1 MKTKILSLFF
11 VLPLIAPINLIAQKN
26 HDLKSFENG
35 FNNIFQNL
43 DSIISNSQNQNKLVK
58 EHFDFVKS
66 KILNNELPVVYDTN
80 LTYDFVGCS
89 SFGVSREDNKKISI
103 SLGPYFL
110 DKYKNY
116 PALIYAI
123 LINAFQLAYDY
134 YNNQE
139 LFLISLDNHIER
151 LYFEMDAITLEALFL
166 QTYFK
171 DKNSFGYLEKYL
183 IVDLQN
189 DMNSSATLFYKTDLT
204 LLHELDNLKSKDE
217 GSKKLLKEFEKI
229 GNELLKNTSFKNKS
243 DWDKYCLLVSL
254 RTYVFYSKQIVFDIV
269 HAKDNISMESFNL
282 ENYQANLKTLD
293 ELKIFLKENDIYFN
307 YQEETIKLF
316 GNYYK
321 NN

>member
-1 MKTKILSLFF
+1 MKTRILLLFL
-11 VLPLIAPINLIAQKN
+11 VLLVIAPFNLIAQKN
-26 HDLKSFENG
+26 HDLNSFENG
-35 FNNIFQNL
+35 FNNILHNL

-58 EHFDFVKS
+58 QHFDFVKF
-66 KILNNELPVVYDTN
+66 KILNEELPVVYDTN
-80 LTYDFVGCS
+80 LTYDFAGCS
-89 SFGVSREDNKKISI
+89 SFGVSKEDNKKVNI

-116 PALIYAI
+116 PTLSYAI
-123 LINAFQLAYDY
+123 LINAFQLGYDY

-166 QTYFK
+166 NTYFK

-183 IVDLQN
+183 SADLLN
-189 DMNSSATLFYKTDLT
+189 DMNSSSTLFYKTDLT
-204 LLHELDNLKSKDE
+204 LLHKLDNLKSKDD

-229 GNELLKNTSFKNKS
+229 GNELLKNTSFKDKS

-269 HAKDNISMESFNL
+269 HVKDNISMESFNF
-282 ENYQANLKTLD
+282 ENYPAILKTLND
-293 ELKIFLKENDIYFN
+293 MKIIVNENDMYFN
-307 YQEETIKLF
+307 YQAETIKLF
-316 GNYYK
+316 GDYYK

>member
-1 MKTKILSLFF
+1 MKTSILLLFL
-11 VLPLIAPINLIAQKN
+11 VLPLITPLNLIAQKN

-35 FNNIFQNL
+35 FNNILHNL
-43 DSIISNSQNQNKLVK
+43 DSIISTSQNQNKLVK
-58 EHFDFVKS
+58 QHFDFVKS
-66 KILNNELPVVYDTN
+66 KILNKELPVVYDTN
-80 LTYDFVGCS
+80 LDYNFVGCS
-89 SFGVSREDNKKISI
+89 SFDVSRDDNTKISI
-103 SLGPYFL
+103 SLGPYWL

-116 PALIYAI
+116 PTLIYAI
-123 LINAFQLAYDY
+123 LINAFQLGYDY

-139 LFLISLDNHIER
+139 LFLISLENHIER

-166 QTYFK
+166 NTYFK
-171 DKNSFGYLEKYL
+171 DKNNFGYLEKYL

-229 GNELLKNTSFKNKS
+229 GKELLKNTSFKDKS

-269 HAKDNISMESFNL
+269 HVKDNISMESFNF
-282 ENYQANLKTLD
+282 ENYPDNLKALKD
-293 ELKIFLKENDIYFN
+293 LKIIVNENDMYFN

-316 GNYYK
+316 GDYYK